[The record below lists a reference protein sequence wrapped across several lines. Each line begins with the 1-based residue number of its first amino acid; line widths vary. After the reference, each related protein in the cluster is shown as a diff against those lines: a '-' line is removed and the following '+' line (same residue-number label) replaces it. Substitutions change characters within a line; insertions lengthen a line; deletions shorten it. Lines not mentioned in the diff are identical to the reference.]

1 MNFSSPQTIW
11 IALIAIAV
19 LGIIGLMAFGW
30 RRNRTAKLR
39 DHFGSE
45 YDRTVESA
53 GSRTRAEDALVARAE
68 EVKQYDI
75 RPLTAAERQRYT
87 GEWQMIE
94 RRFVDR
100 PAASVVEADELI
112 TDVMRTRGYPMAD
125 FEKHAEHLSVK
136 HPNVVEHYRAG
147 HALIDRHTK
156 GTASTEDLRQAVLHF
171 RALFDELVNDGQDVV
186 REVRPSREVVVEDRP
201 RA

>member
-1 MNFSSPQTIW
+1 MNLSSPQTIW

-186 REVRPSREVVVEDRP
+186 REVRPSREVVAEDRP

>member
-1 MNFSSPQTIW
+1 MNLSSPQTIW

>member
-1 MNFSSPQTIW
+1 MNLSSPQTIW

-39 DHFGSE
+39 DHFGTE